1 MLPIPENLPRCFRGR
16 RGTARFFDASSF
28 LINRPRRVDRMNDQA
43 NGVVER
49 LDVAPESIASWNRN
63 DTTWMLGLFGTAIGA
78 GTLFLPIN
86 AGIGGFWPLMA
97 LALLAFPMTFY
108 AHRGLTR
115 FVLSGREG
123 ADITE
128 VVEQHFGKGA
138 GAMITLLY
146 FFAIFPILLIYSVAL
161 TNTVGSFLEHQLHVM
176 PPPRAVLAFVL
187 IMGLLAVVR
196 CGERFIVKAMSL
208 MVYPFIVALLF
219 LAVFL
224 IPHWTGGILSTATT
238 LPEPSAFLPTLWLAI
253 PVMVFSFNHTPI
265 ISAFAVDQKR
275 QYGENAE
282 VRSSQILARAHGLMV
297 VMVLFFVFSCVLTLS
312 PAQLAEAKAQNISIL
327 SYLAN
332 HFNNPT
338 IAFVAPLIAFL
349 AISKSFLGHYIG
361 ASEGLK
367 GLVLKSGR
375 RPAPKALDRMTA
387 MFMLVVCWL
396 VATLNPS
403 ILGMIETL
411 GGPVI
416 SALLFLMPMYAIY
429 KVPAMRK
436 YAGAWSNYFVIAAG
450 LVAISALIFS
460 LTR

>member
-1 MLPIPENLPRCFRGR
+1 
-16 RGTARFFDASSF
+16 
-28 LINRPRRVDRMNDQA
+28 MNDQA

-49 LDVAPESIASWNRN
+49 LDKEHASVAAWSRH

-86 AGIGGFWPLMA
+86 AGIGGFWPLLV

-115 FVLSGREG
+115 FVLSGRDG

-128 VVEQHFGKGA
+128 VVEQHFGKSA

-161 TNTVGSFLEHQLHVM
+161 TNTVTSFLEHQLHV
-176 PPPRAVLAFVL
+176 PAPPRALLAFVL
-187 IMGLLAVVR
+187 ILGLLLVVR
-196 CGERFIVKAMSL
+196 CGERLIVKAMSL

-219 LAVFL
+219 LSVYL
-224 IPHWTGGILSTATT
+224 VPHWTGGILSTATT
-238 LPEPSAFLPTLWLAI
+238 LPEPSTFLPVVWLAI
-253 PVMVFSFNHTPI
+253 PVMVFSFNHTAI

-275 QYGENAE
+275 LYGKNAD

-332 HFNNPT
+332 HFSNPT
-338 IAFVAPLIAFL
+338 IAFVAPLIAFV
-349 AISKSFLGHYIG
+349 AIAKSFLGHYIG

-367 GLVLKSGR
+367 GLIVKTGR
-375 RPAPKALDRMTA
+375 RPAPRTLDRMTA
-387 MFMLVVCWL
+387 GFMLVVCWL

-411 GGPVI
+411 GGPII
-416 SALLFLMPMYAIY
+416 SALLFLMPMYAIR
-429 KVPAMRK
+429 KVPAMRQYSGK
-436 YAGAWSNYFVIAAG
+436 LSNVFVVMAGI
-450 LVAISALIFS
+450 VAITALVYS
-460 LTR
+460 LMQ

>member
-1 MLPIPENLPRCFRGR
+1 
-16 RGTARFFDASSF
+16 
-28 LINRPRRVDRMNDQA
+28 MNDQA
-43 NGVVER
+43 NSVEER
-49 LDVAPESIASWNRN
+49 FETTASATLSQWSRQ

-86 AGIGGFWPLMA
+86 AGLGGFWPLLI
-97 LALLAFPMTFY
+97 LAVLAFPMTFY

-115 FVLSGREG
+115 FVLSGRDG

-128 VVEQHFGKGA
+128 VVEEHFGLKA
-138 GAMITLLY
+138 GALITLLY

-161 TNTVGSFLEHQLHVM
+161 TNTVGSFLEHQLHIQA
-176 PPPRAVLAFVL
+176 PPRAVLSLVL
-187 IMGLLAVVR
+187 ILGLLAVVR
-196 CGERFIVKAMSL
+196 CGEQAIVKAMSL

-224 IPHWTGGILSTATT
+224 IPHWSGGILTTASTP
-238 LPEPSAFLPTLWLAI
+238 PEPSALLHTLWLAI
-253 PVMVFSFNHTPI
+253 PVMVFSFNHSPI

-275 QYGENAE
+275 RYGDNAE
-282 VRSSQILARAHGLMV
+282 ERSSQILSLAHVLMV
-297 VMVLFFVFSCVLTLS
+297 VMVLFFVFSCVLTLT
-312 PAQLAEAKAQNISIL
+312 PAQLAEAKAQNLSIL

-332 HFNNPT
+332 HFSNPT
-338 IAFVAPLIAFL
+338 IAFAAPLIAFV

-367 GLVLKSGR
+367 GLIVKSGR
-375 RPAPKALDRMTA
+375 RPAAKTLDRLTA
-387 MFMLVVCWL
+387 VFMLMVCWI

-416 SALLFLMPMYAIY
+416 AAILFLMPMYAIR
-429 KVPAMRK
+429 KVPAMAR
-436 YAGAWSNYFVIAAG
+436 YRGQASNVFVTLVG
-450 LVAISALIFS
+450 LVAITALVYS
-460 LTR
+460 LLA

>member
-1 MLPIPENLPRCFRGR
+1 
-16 RGTARFFDASSF
+16 
-28 LINRPRRVDRMNDQA
+28 MNDQA
-43 NGVVER
+43 TSVDERVESVPAGV
-49 LDVAPESIASWNRN
+49 ASWSHH

-86 AGIGGFWPLMA
+86 AGIGGFWPLLI
-97 LALLAFPMTFY
+97 LAVLAFPMTFY

-128 VVEQHFGKGA
+128 VVEQHFGKTA
-138 GAMITLLY
+138 GALITLLY
-146 FFAIFPILLIYSVAL
+146 FFAVFPILLIYSVAL
-161 TNTVGSFLEHQLHVM
+161 TNTVGSFLEHQLHVQ
-176 PPPRAVLAFVL
+176 PPPRALLAFLL
-187 IMGLLAVVR
+187 IVGLLAVVR
-196 CGERFIVKAMSL
+196 CGEKAIVKAMSL

-224 IPHWTGGILSTATT
+224 IPHWNGGILATATT
-238 LPEPSAFLPTLWLAI
+238 LPEPSALLHTLWLAI
-253 PVMVFSFNHTPI
+253 PVMVFSFNHSPI

-275 QYGENAE
+275 QYGSHAE

-312 PAQLAEAKAQNISIL
+312 PLQLAEAKAQNLSIL

-332 HFNNPT
+332 HFSNPT
-338 IAFVAPLIAFL
+338 IAFVAPLIAFV
-349 AISKSFLGHYIG
+349 AITKSFLGHYIG

-367 GLVLKSGR
+367 GLVVKTGR
-375 RPAPKALDRMTA
+375 RPAPRTLDRLTA
-387 MFMLVVCWL
+387 AFMLLVCWL

-416 SALLFLMPMYAIY
+416 AALLFLMPMYAIH
-429 KVPAMRK
+429 KVPAMRR
-436 YAGAWSNYFVIAAG
+436 YAGKASNVFVTVVG
-450 LVAISALIFS
+450 LVAISALVYS
-460 LTR
+460 LID

>member
-1 MLPIPENLPRCFRGR
+1 
-16 RGTARFFDASSF
+16 
-28 LINRPRRVDRMNDQA
+28 MNDQA
-43 NGVVER
+43 TSVDERVESVPAGV
-49 LDVAPESIASWNRN
+49 ASWSHH

-86 AGIGGFWPLMA
+86 AGIGGFWPLLI
-97 LALLAFPMTFY
+97 LAVLAFPMTFY

-128 VVEQHFGKGA
+128 VVEQHFGKTA
-138 GAMITLLY
+138 GALITLLY
-146 FFAIFPILLIYSVAL
+146 FFAVFPILLIYSVAL
-161 TNTVGSFLEHQLHVM
+161 TNTVGSFLEHQLHVQ
-176 PPPRAVLAFVL
+176 PPPRALLAFLL
-187 IMGLLAVVR
+187 IVGLLAVVR
-196 CGERFIVKAMSL
+196 CGEKAIVKAMSL

-224 IPHWTGGILSTATT
+224 IPHWNGGILATATT
-238 LPEPSAFLPTLWLAI
+238 LPEPSALLHTLWLAI
-253 PVMVFSFNHTPI
+253 PVMVFSFNHSPI

-275 QYGENAE
+275 QYGSHAE

-312 PAQLAEAKAQNISIL
+312 PLQLAEAKAQNLSIL

-332 HFNNPT
+332 HFSNPT
-338 IAFVAPLIAFL
+338 IAFVAPLIAFV
-349 AISKSFLGHYIG
+349 AITKSFLGHYIG

-367 GLVLKSGR
+367 GLVVKTGR
-375 RPAPKALDRMTA
+375 RPVPRTLDRLTA
-387 MFMLVVCWL
+387 AFMLLVCWL

-416 SALLFLMPMYAIY
+416 AALLFLMPMYAIH
-429 KVPAMRK
+429 KVPAMRR
-436 YAGAWSNYFVIAAG
+436 YAGKASNVFVTVVG
-450 LVAISALIFS
+450 LVAISALVYS
-460 LTR
+460 LID